1 MTKGGLIPS
10 LRPWAGLRRALPD
23 TLIHKAIMG
32 SRVMIMTSE
41 SAPVVGFSLS
51 FANAYEND
59 RPTMPNVK
67 HLEARLLRGHS
78 QMTSAER
85 GKVEVTQILT
95 Q

>member
-10 LRPWAGLRRALPD
+10 LRPWAGLRRGLPD

-67 HLEARLLRGHS
+67 HLQGSANPRGPGS
-78 QMTSAER
+78 ENNM
-85 GKVEVTQILT
+85 I
-95 Q
+95 